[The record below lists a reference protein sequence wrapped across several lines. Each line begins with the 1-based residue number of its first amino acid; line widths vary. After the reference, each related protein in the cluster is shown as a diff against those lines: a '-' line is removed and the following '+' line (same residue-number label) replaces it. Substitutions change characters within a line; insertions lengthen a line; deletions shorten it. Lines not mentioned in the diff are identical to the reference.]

1 MKDWRSAVRTWER
14 RKKDEPSPA
23 SVSSSRYH
31 NGRPKLSNH
40 VNISEEERND
50 LLKDFFA

>member
-1 MKDWRSAVRTWER
+1 MKDWRAAVRTWER
-14 RKKDEPSPA
+14 RRKDEPSTA
-23 SVSSSRYH
+23 NVSSSRYH

-50 LLKDFFA
+50 LLKDFFV